1 MILKYLF
8 STLIEILL
16 ELLHIRGEKSVIQGG
31 SAGGSVVA
39 QPVALLENEGNLTG
53 GSVVAQL
60 KNLGHQMEQPR
71 GAQRKL
77 SLRIRGI
84 C

>member
-1 MILKYLF
+1 MFILKYLF

-16 ELLHIRGEKSVIQGG
+16 ELLQIRGEKSVIQGG

-60 KNLGHQMEQPR
+60 KNLGHQMEQLS
-71 GAQRKL
+71 GGSAAAQL
-77 SLRIRGI
+77 EN
-84 C
+84 